1 MAEVCVSSNWY
12 VVMINGRMIGQF
24 ARLFDANTFAICLL
38 RRGEISS
45 VTLPS
50 GLVLDDF

>member
-1 MAEVCVSSNWY
+1 MGEVVLSGGWY
-12 VVMINGRMIGQF
+12 VVMVNGRMLGQF
-24 ARLFDANTFAICLL
+24 GRLFDANTFAICLI
-38 RRGEISS
+38 RRGEIAS

>member
-1 MAEVCVSSNWY
+1 MATVTMSGSWY
-12 VVMINGRMIGQF
+12 VVMVNGKMLGQF
-24 ARLFDANTFAICLL
+24 GRLFDANTFAICLL
-38 RRGEISS
+38 RRGEIVS